1 MPRSTN
7 NYIHYDTD
15 HAKRPMP
22 QEAEANFPEDT
33 REFSLY
39 KSLDSILEEAR
50 VTEILLI
57 NVLELFTGE
66 KVQQI
71 AFNQPSP
78 SHIGTIRDIE
88 AYTHRNNCL
97 AEQINELVL

>member
-1 MPRSTN
+1 MSRSTV
-7 NYIHYDTD
+7 NYVAYNTD
-15 HAKRPMP
+15 HVKKPIE
-22 QEAEANFPEDT
+22 QEDANFPEDI

-39 KSLDSILEEAR
+39 RSLASILEECR

-71 AFNQPSP
+71 AFNEPPPSY
-78 SHIGTIRDIE
+78 IGAIRDIE
-88 AYTHRNNCL
+88 AY
-97 AEQINELVL
+97 VS